1 MTTLPEIDR
10 TKERMSE
17 ILEERGLTFLFP
29 LLRIQSAL
37 WKQIQADPVPHQF
50 YKWIRD
56 TLDPAHQSDSGFI
69 NALMTVL
76 LKYISQVCFIAIS
89 FVVFRLHLNTAK
101 LFFKKNICLLTF

>member
-1 MTTLPEIDR
+1 MFQINLMSTLPEMDR

-50 YKWIRD
+50 YKWIKE

-76 LKYISQVCFIAIS
+76 LKYISQVMYPIN
-89 FVVFRLHLNTAK
+89 RY
-101 LFFKKNICLLTF
+101 

>member
-56 TLDPAHQSDSGFI
+56 TLDPAHQTDSGFI

-76 LKYISQVCFIAIS
+76 LKYISQVC
-89 FVVFRLHLNTAK
+89 VVMCSIILKK
-101 LFFKKNICLLTF
+101 LLLES